1 MSRPKG
7 SKNKTN
13 VHHDDEKEAVHSHE
27 VKETIKQ
34 DQPVNLIEP
43 IAEKVVEAVLNPKV
57 LEPLS
62 DGQAYFEAPDGTII
76 IGDDSRD
83 QVWYRQMN
91 KGKGGWINKQR

>member
-1 MSRPKG
+1 MPRPKG
-7 SKNKTN
+7 SKNKT
-13 VHHDDEKEAVHSHE
+13 KEVHSHE

-34 DQPVNLIEP
+34 DQTADLVEP
-43 IAEKVVEAVLNPKV
+43 IAEKVVDAVLKPKV

-62 DGQAYFEAPDGTII
+62 VGQAYFEAPDGTII

-91 KGKGGWINKQR
+91 KGKGGWINKKR